1 MIYREEIKD
10 LFTVPNDY
18 YLAHCISADFGMG
31 AGIVV
36 EFNRRYDM
44 KNVLKTKYPMYLT
57 YYTNNRL
64 NGSVILEGRTFN
76 LITKERVYHKPTYD
90 SLRNSLIQM
99 KKICLEKNIKKLAMP
114 LIGCGIDGL
123 EWDKVSTI
131 VKDVFEDTDLD
142 IWVCIWG

>member
-1 MIYREEIKD
+1 
-10 LFTVPNDY
+10 
-18 YLAHCISADFGMG
+18 
-31 AGIVV
+31 
-36 EFNRRYDM
+36 
-44 KNVLKTKYPMYLT
+44 
-57 YYTNNRL
+57 
-64 NGSVILEGRTFN
+64 
-76 LITKERVYHKPTYD
+76 
-90 SLRNSLIQM
+90 M